1 MAKPTDNSEVFLDQ
15 LISSIQTHLPTIKG
29 TYFTVSLYPPLMT
42 PGPGVVPFIGYTIPP
57 ASRGVSGG
65 STDNLQS
72 TPEEQ
77 ALEQKRIEEAI
88 TLTPEQELLAED
100 ATEKGYGINEST
112 ATGLSGEAQSS
123 PASRNNSESNGSESN
138 NIEDSN
144 AANAAN
150 SEKIEECGNIKLKE
164 PPQVVIDA
172 MRKWGIKTPLQ
183 KAHFLAQCAHESGNF
198 IYTKEIWG
206 PSSAQQ
212 RYEGRK
218 DLGNVQP
225 GDGFRFAGRG
235 YIQVTGRANYTQF
248 KKGVTDDVVANSTL
262 VEKKYV
268 AETACWF
275 WRTRKLN
282 EAAVDDS
289 MGTLKYITKRINGGY
304 NGLDDRKKKF
314 CGYWKKLKENP
325 NLYS

>member
-15 LISSIQTHLPTIKG
+15 LIASIQSHLPTIKG
-29 TYFTVSLYPPLMT
+29 MYLTTSLYPPLLT
-42 PGPGVVPFIGYTIPP
+42 PGPGAVPFVGYTIPP
-57 ASRGVSGG
+57 ASKGVGGG
-65 STDNLQS
+65 SMGNLES

-88 TLTPEQELLAED
+88 TLTPEQELIAED

-112 ATGLSGEAQSS
+112 AAGLSGESPSS
-123 PASRNNSESNGSESN
+123 PASRNNSDSNGSESSSS
-138 NIEDSN
+138 EDSA
-144 AANAAN
+144 AANSTN
-150 SEKIEECGNIKLKE
+150 SEKIEECGNVKLKE

-198 IYTKEIWG
+198 VYTKEIWG

-218 DLGNVQP
+218 DLGNTQP

>member
-15 LISSIQTHLPTIKG
+15 LIASIQTHLPTIKG
-29 TYFTVSLYPPLMT
+29 MYLTTSLYPPLLT
-42 PGPGVVPFIGYTIPP
+42 PGPGAVPFIGYTIPP
-57 ASRGVSGG
+57 ASRGTGGG
-65 STDNLQS
+65 SVDNLQS

-77 ALEQKRIEEAI
+77 TLEQKRIEEAI
-88 TLTPEQELLAED
+88 TLTEDEELIAED

-112 ATGLSGEAQSS
+112 SAGLSRQSPSS
-123 PASRNNSESNGSESN
+123 PADRNNSESNGSESN
-138 NIEDSN
+138 SNEDSN
-144 AANAAN
+144 AANATN
-150 SEKIEECGNIKLKE
+150 SEKIEECGNVKLKE

-206 PSSAQQ
+206 PSAAQQ